1 MKKFEIV
8 NMEDL
13 PKGAR
18 LYFVGDGTK
27 KIYEVK
33 RQNNADTDLMYVA
46 KNIKRTIA
54 HKEFPF
60 QPRKTVF
67 LLLMAQ

>member
-8 NMEDL
+8 NLGDL

-18 LYFVGDGTK
+18 FYFLGDGRK

-33 RQNNADTDLMYVA
+33 CQNNADTDLIYVA
-46 KNIKRTIA
+46 KNVKRTIA
-54 HKEFPF
+54 HKEFPS